1 MGTSPFEGISPVA
14 GKLLPPPPP
23 KVRETPTAVSRG
35 LPGLILMDG
44 ISVEF
49 RRYVPKLPANQIL

>member
-1 MGTSPFEGISPVA
+1 
-14 GKLLPPPPP
+14 
-23 KVRETPTAVSRG
+23 VRETPTAVSRG

>member
-14 GKLLPPPPP
+14 GKLLPPS
-23 KVRETPTAVSRG
+23 KERETPTAVCPG

-49 RRYVPKLPANQIL
+49 RRYVTTAPANQIL